1 MFNSNYHLS
10 TLTWQPIV
18 ISVNTYELHMPIFLD
33 SYSMQLS
40 PASGSPHHPE
50 QHLSSSM
57 MFTSSLFRTYTIVG
71 SSYEGHLFEEEELY
85 SDPRTTLFLI
95 SMSISTRRAI
105 FR

>member
-1 MFNSNYHLS
+1 
-10 TLTWQPIV
+10 
-18 ISVNTYELHMPIFLD
+18 
-33 SYSMQLS
+33 MQLS

-50 QHLSSSM
+50 QHLSSSI

-95 SMSISTRRAI
+95 SMSKVETLTSELFILLQTRSLLC
-105 FR
+105 